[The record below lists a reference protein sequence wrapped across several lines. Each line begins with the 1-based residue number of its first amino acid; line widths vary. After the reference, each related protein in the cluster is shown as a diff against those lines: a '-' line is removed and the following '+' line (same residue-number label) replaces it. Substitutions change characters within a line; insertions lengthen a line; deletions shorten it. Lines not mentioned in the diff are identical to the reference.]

1 MVESQPSKLL
11 VAGSIPVSRSKR
23 SVILEACETMDEAGF
38 QQAGIGI
45 ENQQAFEELRSRI
58 DRALGPAAE
67 RFLKS
72 LSARRIR
79 IREFEALVAQGLLQA
94 AVQEA
99 SQARDEELYRALAL
113 SDQGQMREYYLTA
126 IEQVPDELRHKFHA
140 VYRY

>member
-1 MVESQPSKLL
+1 
-11 VAGSIPVSRSKR
+11 
-23 SVILEACETMDEAGF
+23 MDQAGF
-38 QQAGIGI
+38 TQAGIGI
-45 ENQQAFEELRSRI
+45 ENRQAFQELQARI

-79 IREFEALVAQGLLQA
+79 IREFEALLAQGLLQQA
-94 AVQEA
+94 APEA
-99 SQARDEELYRALAL
+99 APAGDEELYRALTL

-140 VYRY
+140 LYRY

>member
-1 MVESQPSKLL
+1 
-11 VAGSIPVSRSKR
+11 
-23 SVILEACETMDEAGF
+23 MDEAGF

-45 ENQQAFEELRSRI
+45 ENRQAFEELRSRI

-79 IREFEALVAQGLLQA
+79 IREFEALLAQGLLQA
-94 AVQEA
+94 AVQDA

-126 IEQVPDELRHKFHA
+126 IEQVPNELRSKFNA
-140 VYRY
+140 LYRAS

>member
-1 MVESQPSKLL
+1 
-11 VAGSIPVSRSKR
+11 
-23 SVILEACETMDEAGF
+23 MDQAGF
-38 QQAGIGI
+38 TQAGIGI
-45 ENQQAFEELRSRI
+45 QNRESFQELQARI

-72 LSARRIR
+72 MASRRIR
-79 IREFEALVAQGLLQA
+79 IREFEELLAKGLLRA
-94 AVQEA
+94 AGQETA
-99 SQARDEELYRALAL
+99 GVHDDELYRSLPL